1 MHISG
6 YMLVDATQQM
16 DQRTSRMVYLF
27 FAEALRH
34 RQALISLIDQESIMG
49 LTGIQI
55 FKMLPKTNC
64 GECGV
69 PTCLAFAMNLA
80 SGKAEL
86 DACPYVSDEAR
97 EKLAEASAPPIRPV
111 AIGSGDRAFKV
122 GGETVMYR
130 HEKTFYNPT
139 ALAALIASD
148 IDAGDLDKKLKE
160 WNAFQYERV
169 GLNLRPELVAL
180 KDVNGDASSFAAAAK
195 KIAEESEF
203 GLVLMSDN
211 VDVLKAGV
219 DVSAFKKPLLYAATA
234 DNADDMGNLAKEKG
248 LPLAVKAD
256 DIDGLIALS
265 DKLTGMGLKDLV
277 LDSGSRE
284 IKQLFED
291 QVAIRRA
298 PLKAGNRSL
307 GFPTITFPCEMASN
321 LDVETMLS
329 SLLIAKYAGIV
340 VLSDFKGE
348 NLFPLLLERLN
359 IYTDPQRPMTV
370 TEGIYEIGA
379 PDENSPVLVTTN
391 FSLTYFIVSGE
402 IEGSRIP
409 SWLLIMDTEG
419 LSVMTAWA
427 AGKFAGDAVAM
438 FVKKCGIV
446 DKVAHKQIIIPG
458 YAASISGEMEE
469 DLPDWQITIGPR
481 DASLIPKFLKD
492 LAA

>member
-1 MHISG
+1 
-6 YMLVDATQQM
+6 
-16 DQRTSRMVYLF
+16 
-27 FAEALRH
+27 
-34 RQALISLIDQESIMG
+34 MG

-97 EKLAEASAPPIRPV
+97 EQLAEASAPPIRPV
-111 AIGSGDRAFKV
+111 AIGAGSRAFKV
-122 GGETVMYR
+122 GGETVKFR
-130 HEKTFYNPT
+130 HEKTFYGPT
-139 ALAALIASD
+139 GLGAMVPSD
-148 IDAGDLDKKLKE
+148 MDPGALDKKLKE
-160 WNAFQYERV
+160 WNALQYERV

-180 KDVNGDASSFAAAAK
+180 KDVNGDSGAFTALAK

-203 GLVLMSDN
+203 GLVLMSDK
-211 VDVLKAGV
+211 VDVIKAAAAAT
-219 DVSAFKKPLLYAATA
+219 AFKKPLLYAATA
-234 DNADDMGNLAKEKG
+234 DNAEDMGNLAKESG

-256 DIDGLIALS
+256 TIDDLIGLS

-277 LDSGSRE
+277 LDTGSRE

-298 PLKAGNRSL
+298 ALKAGNRSL
-307 GFPTITFPCEMASN
+307 GFPTITFPCEMADN
-321 LDVETMLS
+321 LDAETLIA

-348 NLFPLLLERLN
+348 SIFPLLLERLN
-359 IYTDPQRPMTV
+359 IFTDPQRPMTV
-370 TEGIYEIGA
+370 TEGIYEIGG

-402 IEGSRIP
+402 IEGSRVP

-427 AGKFAGDAVAM
+427 AGKFSGDVVGM
-438 FVKKCGIV
+438 FVKKCGIA
-446 DKVAHKQIIIPG
+446 DKVAHKKIIIPG

-469 DLPDWQITIGPR
+469 ELPDWEIMIGPR
-481 DASLIPKFLKD
+481 DASLIPKFLKEMV
-492 LAA
+492 

>member
-1 MHISG
+1 
-6 YMLVDATQQM
+6 
-16 DQRTSRMVYLF
+16 
-27 FAEALRH
+27 
-34 RQALISLIDQESIMG
+34 MG

-97 EKLAEASAPPIRPV
+97 EALAEASAPPIRPV
-111 AIGSGDRAFKV
+111 AIGAGVRAFKV

-139 ALAALIASD
+139 GLGAMISSD
-148 IDAGDLDKKLKE
+148 IDSGALDKKLKE
-160 WNAFQYERV
+160 WNALQFERV

-180 KDVNGDASSFAAAAK
+180 KDVNGDSGAFAALAK

-203 GLVLMSDN
+203 GLVLMSDK
-211 VDVLKAGV
+211 VAVLKGAAEAC
-219 DVSAFKKPLLYAATA
+219 AFKKPVLYAATT
-234 DNADDMGNLAKEKG
+234 DNAEEMGNLSKETG

-256 DIDGLIALS
+256 NIDDLIALS

-284 IKQLFED
+284 IKQVFED

-298 PLKAGNRSL
+298 ALKAGNKAL
-307 GFPTITFPCEMASN
+307 GFPTITFPCEMAEN
-321 LDVETMLS
+321 LDMETVIA

-340 VLSDFKGE
+340 VLSEFKGE

-359 IYTDPQRPMTV
+359 IFTDPQRPMTV
-370 TEGIYEIGA
+370 TEGIYEIGT

-402 IEGSRIP
+402 IEGSRVP

-427 AGKFAGDAVAM
+427 AGKFSGDVVGM
-438 FVKKCGIV
+438 FVKKCGIA
-446 DKVAHKQIIIPG
+446 DKVAHKKIIIPG
-458 YAASISGEMEE
+458 YAAAISGEMEE
-469 DLPDWQITIGPR
+469 ELGDWEILIGPR
-481 DASLIPKFLKD
+481 DASLLPKFLKD
-492 LAA
+492 MA